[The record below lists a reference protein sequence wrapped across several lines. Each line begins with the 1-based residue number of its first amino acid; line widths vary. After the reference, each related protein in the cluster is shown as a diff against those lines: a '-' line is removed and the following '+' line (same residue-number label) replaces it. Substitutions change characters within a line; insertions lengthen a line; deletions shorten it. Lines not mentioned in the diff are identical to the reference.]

1 MMAENIFYDVA
12 HNASAIEKLSK
23 DLYSIYNKKPIG
35 LLILKNDKLTKK
47 LLTFL
52 SNEFEELIISTID
65 SKDILQKDE
74 ILHNNQL
81 KQFRFIDNITE
92 ALSEMKSV
100 HYNGPKVIF
109 GSHYIAKELYKF
121 FDFSFDNGT
130 I

>member
-1 MMAENIFYDVA
+1 M
-12 HNASAIEKLSK
+12 
-23 DLYSIYNKKPIG
+23 
-35 LLILKNDKLTKK
+35 KNDKLTKK